1 MNVQRNQLLT
11 GLVVALAGVLA
22 GVVPTASAAPV
33 AVKVNMPN
41 LRCIQNYQMKQTDDD
56 QVYLTVTGVAK
67 GADVNKRLPESG
79 AMEANSK
86 TQPIDAEKPATL
98 WEGEL
103 ADGEFALLTVT
114 LFHGKGEDPTAKTF
128 ATQLADATKG
138 IAERSKKTLA
148 GDDAKKLAAAT
159 VKAQQGVVT
168 KVKDTLS
175 REKNTD
181 HYGGLFNILLWN
193 DGGKL
198 VKRLDPVGLTAG
210 EHYGNDEKTYTK
222 IKYTR
227 NNVSV
232 KDENGEYFPQVM
244 PPISEDKQTVRVKML
259 ETERVKVEGK
269 TVPARNVTDYLAD
282 IQVEAGGKPVQWKLA
297 GENVGPSEIHMS
309 WDWAE

>member
-1 MNVQRNQLLT
+1 MNVQRNRLLT
-11 GLVVALAGVLA
+11 GLVVALAGVLGA
-22 GVVPTASAAPV
+22 PALAAPI

-41 LRCIQNYQMKQTDDD
+41 LRCIKNYQMAPKEADDD

-67 GADVNKRLPESG
+67 AADVTKRIPESG
-79 AMEANSK
+79 TLEANK
-86 TQPIDAEKPATL
+86 KKPPITSEKPATL

-114 LFHGKGEDPTAKTF
+114 LYQGAGDDAAKKF
-128 ATQLADATKG
+128 QSQLAEATKG
-138 IAERSKKTLA
+138 IAERSKKTLT
-148 GDDAKKLAAAT
+148 GEDAKNLATAT
-159 VKAQQGVVT
+159 LKAQQGVVT
-168 KVKDTLS
+168 KVKETLS
-175 REKNTD
+175 REKKTD
-181 HYGGLFNILLWN
+181 HFGGLFNILVWN

-210 EHYGNDEKTYTK
+210 EHYGNDEKVYTK

-227 NNVSV
+227 NDVQE
-232 KDENGEYFPQVM
+232 KDESGEWYPVVK

-269 TVPARNVTDYLAD
+269 SVLARNVTDYLAD
-282 IQVEAGGKPVQWKLA
+282 IQVEAAGKPVQWKLA
-297 GENVGPSEIHMS
+297 GENVGPSEIHMY